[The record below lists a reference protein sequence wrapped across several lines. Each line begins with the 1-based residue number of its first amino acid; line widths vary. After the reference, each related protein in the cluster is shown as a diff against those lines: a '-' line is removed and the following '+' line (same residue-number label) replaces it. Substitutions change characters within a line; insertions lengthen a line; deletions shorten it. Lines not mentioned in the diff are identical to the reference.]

1 MGLSGHVTLLVLL
14 AAALHATWNAIV
26 KSSPHKLFDT
36 VAITTGAAVIC
47 GFALP
52 FIAPPAQ
59 AAWPWLGA
67 SVALHTVYFLAVAG
81 AYRWGDLSLAYPLM
95 RGLAPLIVALVG
107 VLTLDDPVSLA
118 MWLGIGLI
126 CAGILMPAL
135 SQRQVQSRQGTFI
148 AVGNAFVIAVYTL
161 VDGVG
166 TRLSGDPLSYCEW
179 LFFLSA
185 FPILALALA
194 VERRGAWQHAR
205 SRWKVGL
212 FGGGFSVAAY
222 GIVLWAMTQAP
233 VAAVAALRE
242 TSVIIAAAIGT
253 LFFREPV
260 AAIRIAGA
268 VLVAA
273 GVIALRG

>member
-1 MGLSGHVTLLVLL
+1 MDLSGYVTLLVLL
-14 AAALHATWNAIV
+14 AALLHAAWNAIV
-26 KSSPHKLFDT
+26 KSSRHKLYDT
-36 VAITTGAAVIC
+36 VAITTGAACIC
-47 GFALP
+47 ALALP
-52 FIAPPAQ
+52 FVAPPAR

-67 SVALHTVYFLAVAG
+67 SVALHTVYFLALAG

-95 RGLAPLIVALVG
+95 RGLAPLIVALVA
-107 VLTLDDPVSLA
+107 VVALDDA
-118 MWLGIGLI
+118 MTQSMWFGIGFI
-126 CAGILMPAL
+126 CAGILSPAVWQRRTL
-135 SQRQVQSRQGTFI
+135 SCRGTLI
-148 AVGNAFVIAVYTL
+148 AAGNAIVIAMYTL

-166 TRLSGDPLSYCEW
+166 TRLSDNPLSYCEW

-212 FGGGFSVAAY
+212 AGGAFSVAAY

-253 LFFREPV
+253 FFFREPL
-260 AAIRIAGA
+260 AGIRIAGA

-273 GVIALRG
+273 GVIALSA